1 LHWPVLLPRS
11 GVTVDLGAEAGLVP
25 DEFADLLTGF
35 LDACEANGKRGVW
48 LNAPL
53 EVTHLVPVAVE
64 MGFTYHHANADGA
77 VLTLWL
83 PQDEPNG
90 LPSYPHIGHGVGGI
104 VLNARGEVLGI
115 QEKAGV
121 TAGRT
126 SFWKIPGGLVDK
138 GEDLHDAAVREVLE
152 ETGIQTKF
160 VSIAAIRE
168 SQSGPFETTDCY
180 CVCVMQLDA
189 EVYGDIIPT
198 PSPQEAEI
206 ANTAWLP
213 VEEFL
218 NSSAP
223 RGLYGDMI
231 RIGVEAAQEVG
242 NGGAVSGMQVK
253 RLSSGKDRNTGEL
266 IVESMYYAGKL

>member
-1 LHWPVLLPRS
+1 MA
-11 GVTVDLGAEAGLVP
+11 TQ
-25 DEFADLLTGF
+25 
-35 LDACEANGKRGVW
+35 VW
-48 LNAPL
+48 LTAPL
-53 EVTHLVPVAVE
+53 EATHLVPVAVE
-64 MGFTYHHANADGA
+64 MGFTYHHADADGA

-83 PQDEPNG
+83 PEHEPNS

-121 TAGRT
+121 TAGMA

-152 ETGIQTKF
+152 ETGVKTKF

-168 SQSGPFETTDCY
+168 SQNGPFETTDCY
-180 CVCVMQLDA
+180 CVCVMQLD
-189 EVYGDIIPT
+189 EDEYGDDIPS

-206 ANTAWLP
+206 ANTEWLP
-213 VEEFL
+213 VDEFL
-218 NSSAP
+218 KSSAP

-231 RIGVEAAQEVG
+231 RIGVEAAQASLRGEG
-242 NGGAVSGMQVK
+242 ISGMQMK
-253 RLSSGKDRNTGEL
+253 RLPSGKDRRTGEL
-266 IVESMYYAGKL
+266 IVETMYYAAKL

>member
-1 LHWPVLLPRS
+1 MW
-11 GVTVDLGAEAGLVP
+11 
-25 DEFADLLTGF
+25 LT
-35 LDACEANGKRGVW
+35 
-48 LNAPL
+48 APL
-53 EVTHLVPVAVE
+53 EATHLVPVAVE
-64 MGFTYHHANADGA
+64 MGFTYHHADADGA

-83 PQDEPNG
+83 PEDEPNS

-121 TAGRT
+121 TAGMT

-152 ETGIQTKF
+152 ETGVKTKF

-168 SQSGPFETTDCY
+168 SQNGPFETTDCY
-180 CVCVMQLDA
+180 CVCVMQLD
-189 EVYGDIIPT
+189 EDEYGDDIPS

-206 ANTAWLP
+206 ANTEWLP
-213 VEEFL
+213 VDDFL
-218 NSSAP
+218 ESSAP

-231 RIGVEAAQEVG
+231 RIGVEAAQESLHS
-242 NGGAVSGMQVK
+242 GATSGMQMK
-253 RLSSGKDRNTGEL
+253 RLPSGKDRRTGEL
-266 IVESMYYAGKL
+266 IVESMYYAAKL